1 MISFREDSDYSNKL
15 LLLLFYFKLR
25 RENYKMSSVYK
36 IRIKSNIIKIY
47 VYFFVVNRV
56 IFAIVKNIK
65 IFY

>member
-1 MISFREDSDYSNKL
+1 MISFREDFDYSDEL

-25 RENYKMSSVYK
+25 RENYKVSSVCK

-65 IFY
+65 AFY

>member
-1 MISFREDSDYSNKL
+1 
-15 LLLLFYFKLR
+15 
-25 RENYKMSSVYK
+25 MSSVYK